1 MLVKLYDTMHTGCL
15 LIDETRK
22 LNCRQND
29 DICQIFV
36 LTAFLLHYFFLIFN
50 SVVNEFENI
59 ILYPKLSVL
68 KL

>member
-1 MLVKLYDTMHTGCL
+1 MLVKLYDAMYTGCM
-15 LIDETRK
+15 LINKTRK
-22 LNCRQND
+22 LNYRQKD

>member
-1 MLVKLYDTMHTGCL
+1 MWYGCKQVSKVQ
-15 LIDETRK
+15 R
-22 LNCRQND
+22 LNYRQKD